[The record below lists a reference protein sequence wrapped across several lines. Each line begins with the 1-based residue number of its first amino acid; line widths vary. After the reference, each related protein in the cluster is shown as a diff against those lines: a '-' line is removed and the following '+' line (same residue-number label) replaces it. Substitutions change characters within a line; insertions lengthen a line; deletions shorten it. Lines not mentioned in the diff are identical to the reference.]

1 MSFQPSKIRVQ
12 LNRPLTWAE
21 WEHLNQW
28 KHRPDEHEVDWEDP
42 EGLDIISMKL
52 DEGKDFSLIH
62 ITAEEPSREVFD
74 AFALFLAEEF
84 VNVFPKSVLTK
95 QEYKE
100 EAAVPVNDWL
110 TDRYTYHLNNS
121 RILY

>member
-28 KHRPDEHEVDWEDP
+28 KNRPEEIDWENP
-42 EGLDIISMKL
+42 EGLNLISMKL

-74 AFALFLAEEF
+74 GFALFLAEEF

-100 EAAVPVNDWL
+100 DAVNSYESHWLEEAFAQHRRNG
-110 TDRYTYHLNNS
+110 
-121 RILY
+121 ILSY